1 MSVTIPP
8 QVLQLLGSC
17 SADTIW
23 SLVISV
29 VASVLGLLLVLPRQ
43 HPLWPNQPG
52 RKVVPSWYLGTKT
65 VFLPLRLLEPSMIL
79 TEKASFSGF
88 PTIWFSIQ

>member
-1 MSVTIPP
+1 MGVTVPP
-8 QVLQLLGSC
+8 QMLQLVGSF
-17 SADTIW
+17 SADNIW
-23 SLVISV
+23 SV
-29 VASVLGLLLVLPRQ
+29 VASVLGLLLALPRQ
-43 HPLWPNQPG
+43 RPLWPNQPG

-88 PTIWFSIQ
+88 PAIWFSIQ